1 MSEEESRPR
10 LVVRDRRSFTR
21 SGERRQPDPAP
32 DEAAPTELGSDEA
45 TSTEPGPEEP
55 ASTDP
60 GSGEGTP
67 AGRGPEEPAPDDAGT
82 PADDPRFQQ
91 LVHLLHMQAAMLL
104 DRHADEGED
113 AEARRTETLA
123 GLEATIDLLEVIQE
137 KTRDRLGATDE
148 RFLSQVLFQLRM
160 AYMRLL
166 QAPAEKD
173 REPA

>member
-55 ASTDP
+55 A
-60 GSGEGTP
+60 
-67 AGRGPEEPAPDDAGT
+67 PDDAGT

-104 DRHADEGED
+104 DGHADEGED